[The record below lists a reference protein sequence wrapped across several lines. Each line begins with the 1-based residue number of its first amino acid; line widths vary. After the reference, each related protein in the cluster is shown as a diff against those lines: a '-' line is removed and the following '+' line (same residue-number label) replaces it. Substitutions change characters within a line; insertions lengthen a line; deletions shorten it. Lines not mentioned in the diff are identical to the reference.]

1 MGSEKFEDTKGAIR
15 SRKSKKVT
23 DNTIAKSLKIP
34 KVQSEV
40 VNRRRSDNTI
50 AKSLKI
56 PKVQSEVVIRRR
68 KDNTMAKREK
78 GNLAQRLLLE
88 RYG

>member
-23 DNTIAKSLKIP
+23 
-34 KVQSEV
+34 
-40 VNRRRSDNTI
+40 DNTI